1 MDKSTW
7 SVARQAPQTDRQTV
21 SEKPRPNAAHFC
33 PMFTGIIEAQ
43 GTLVALRHEG
53 TNVHLDVRAPFTSS
67 LQIDQSVAHDGVCL
81 TVVAIEGEGYTVTA
95 IEETLAK
102 THLGSCEVGHAF
114 NLERC
119 AVVGD
124 RIDGHV
130 VQGHVDTTGTL
141 ASVET
146 RDGSWILTIEHPH
159 SMEWM
164 TVPKGSIALSGIS
177 LTVVD
182 SAPGRFTVAIIPYTW
197 EHTNLHRTPV
207 GAPMNLEFDVMG
219 KYVARLLEA
228 QLNARG
234 VGGA

>member
-1 MDKSTW
+1 
-7 SVARQAPQTDRQTV
+7 
-21 SEKPRPNAAHFC
+21 
-33 PMFTGIIEAQ
+33 MFTGIIEAQ

-81 TVVAIEGEGYTVTA
+81 TVVAIEGDVYTVTA

-146 RDGSWILTIEHPH
+146 REGSWILTIEHPH
-159 SMEWM
+159 SKEWM

-197 EHTNLHRTPV
+197 EHTNLHRTPM

-219 KYVARLLEA
+219 KYVARLLDA
-228 QLNARG
+228 QLNARSA
-234 VGGA
+234 GGA

>member
-1 MDKSTW
+1 
-7 SVARQAPQTDRQTV
+7 
-21 SEKPRPNAAHFC
+21 
-33 PMFTGIIEAQ
+33 MFTGIIEAQ
-43 GTLVALRHEG
+43 GELVGLRHEG
-53 TNVHLDVRAPFTSS
+53 TNVHLDVRAPFTSE

-81 TVVAIEGEGYTVTA
+81 TVVGINGDTYTVTA

-102 THLGSCEVGHAF
+102 THLDSCRLGHQF

-119 AVVGD
+119 AAVGD

-141 ASVET
+141 TGVEA
-146 RDGSWILTIEHPH
+146 RDGSWVLSVEHPT
-159 SMEWM
+159 STEWL

-197 EHTNLHRTPV
+197 EHTNLHLTPV
-207 GAPMNLEFDVMG
+207 GAPVNLEFDVMG
-219 KYVARLLEA
+219 KYVARILEA
-228 QLNARG
+228 QLQARG

>member
-1 MDKSTW
+1 
-7 SVARQAPQTDRQTV
+7 
-21 SEKPRPNAAHFC
+21 
-33 PMFTGIIEAQ
+33 MFTGIIEAQ

-53 TNVHLDVRAPFTSS
+53 PNVHLDVRAPFTSS
-67 LQIDQSVAHDGVCL
+67 LQSDQSVAHDGVCL
-81 TVVAIEGEGYTVTA
+81 TVVAIEGDVYTVTA

-146 RDGSWILTIEHPH
+146 RDGNWILTIEHPH

-207 GAPMNLEFDVMG
+207 GAPMNLEFDVRG

>member
-1 MDKSTW
+1 
-7 SVARQAPQTDRQTV
+7 
-21 SEKPRPNAAHFC
+21 
-33 PMFTGIIEAQ
+33 MFTGIIEAQ
-43 GTLVALRHEG
+43 GELVGVRREG
-53 TNVHLDVRAPFTSS
+53 TNVHLDVRAPFTPE
-67 LQIDQSVAHDGVCL
+67 LQVDQSVAHDGVCL
-81 TVVAIEGEGYTVTA
+81 TVVALNEDVYTVTA

-102 THLGSCEVGHAF
+102 THLGSCQIGHVF

-130 VQGHVDTTGTL
+130 VQGHVDTTGSL
-141 ASVET
+141 ASVDE
-146 RDGSWILTIEHPH
+146 RDGSWVLTVEHPVGP
-159 SMEWM
+159 EWM

-182 SAPGRFTVAIIPYTW
+182 SEPGRFSVAIIPYTW

-219 KYVARLLEA
+219 KYVARLLDA
-228 QLNARG
+228 QLKARG

>member
-1 MDKSTW
+1 M
-7 SVARQAPQTDRQTV
+7 
-21 SEKPRPNAAHFC
+21 
-33 PMFTGIIEAQ
+33 
-43 GTLVALRHEG
+43 
-53 TNVHLDVRAPFTSS
+53 
-67 LQIDQSVAHDGVCL
+67 DQSVAHDGVCL
-81 TVVAIEGEGYTVTA
+81 TVVAIDGDVYTVTA

-102 THLGSCEVGHAF
+102 THLASCDLGHVF

-141 ASVET
+141 ASVES
-146 RDGSWILTIEHPH
+146 REGSWVLTIEHPQGP
-159 SMEWM
+159 EWI
-164 TVPKGSIALSGIS
+164 TVPKGSIALAGIS

-182 SAPGRFTVAIIPYTW
+182 SGPGRFSVAIIPYTW
-197 EHTNLHRTPV
+197 EHTNLHRTEV

-219 KYVARLLEA
+219 KYVARLLDA
-228 QLNARG
+228 QLSARG

>member
-1 MDKSTW
+1 
-7 SVARQAPQTDRQTV
+7 
-21 SEKPRPNAAHFC
+21 
-33 PMFTGIIEAQ
+33 MFTGIIEAQ

-53 TNVHLDVRAPFTSS
+53 ANVHLDVRAPFTSS

-81 TVVAIEGEGYTVTA
+81 TVVAIEGDVYTVTA

-102 THLGSCEVGHAF
+102 THLGSCEVGQAF

-164 TVPKGSIALSGIS
+164 TVPKGSIAVSGIS

>member
-1 MDKSTW
+1 
-7 SVARQAPQTDRQTV
+7 
-21 SEKPRPNAAHFC
+21 
-33 PMFTGIIEAQ
+33 MFTGIIEAQ

-81 TVVAIEGEGYTVTA
+81 TVVAIEGDVYTVTA

-141 ASVET
+141 VSVET

-197 EHTNLHRTPV
+197 EHTNLHRTPM
-207 GAPMNLEFDVMG
+207 GARMNLEFDVMG
-219 KYVARLLEA
+219 KYVARLLDA
-228 QLNARG
+228 QLNARSA
-234 VGGA
+234 GGA

>member
-1 MDKSTW
+1 
-7 SVARQAPQTDRQTV
+7 
-21 SEKPRPNAAHFC
+21 
-33 PMFTGIIEAQ
+33 MFTGIIEAQ
-43 GTLVALRHEG
+43 GELVGLRHEG
-53 TNVHLDVRAPFTSS
+53 TNVHLDVRAPFTSE

-81 TVVAIEGEGYTVTA
+81 TVVGIEGDVYTVTA

-102 THLGSCEVGHAF
+102 THLGSCAVGHRF

-130 VQGHVDTTGTL
+130 VQGHVDTPGSL
-141 ASVET
+141 AGVEE
-146 RDGSWILTIEHPH
+146 RDGSWILTVEHPVGP
-159 SMEWM
+159 EWI

-182 SAPGRFTVAIIPYTW
+182 SAPGRFSVAIIPYTW

-207 GAPMNLEFDVMG
+207 GSPMNLEFDVMG
-219 KYVARLLEA
+219 KYVARLLDA
-228 QLNARG
+228 QLKARDA
-234 VGGA
+234 GGA

>member
-1 MDKSTW
+1 
-7 SVARQAPQTDRQTV
+7 
-21 SEKPRPNAAHFC
+21 
-33 PMFTGIIEAQ
+33 MFTGIIEAQ
-43 GTLVALRHEG
+43 GTLVGKREEG
-53 TNVHLDVRAPFTSS
+53 TNVHLDVEAPFTEA
-67 LQIDQSVAHDGVCL
+67 LQVDQSVAHDGVCL
-81 TVVAIEGEGYTVTA
+81 TVVAIDGDVYTVTA

-102 THLGSCEVGHAF
+102 THLGSCDVGHVF

-141 ASVET
+141 ASVES
-146 RDGSWILTIEHPH
+146 REGSWVLTVEHSQGP
-159 SMEWM
+159 EWI
-164 TVPKGSIALSGIS
+164 TVPKGSIALAGIS

-182 SAPGRFTVAIIPYTW
+182 SGPGHFSVAIIPYTW
-197 EHTNLHRTPV
+197 EHTNLHRTEV

-219 KYVARLLEA
+219 KYVARLLDA
-228 QLNARG
+228 QLSARG

>member
-1 MDKSTW
+1 
-7 SVARQAPQTDRQTV
+7 
-21 SEKPRPNAAHFC
+21 
-33 PMFTGIIEAQ
+33 MFTGIIEAQ

-53 TNVHLDVRAPFTSS
+53 ANVHLDVRAPFTSS

-81 TVVAIEGEGYTVTA
+81 TVVAIEGDVYTVTA
-95 IEETLAK
+95 IEETLVK

-164 TVPKGSIALSGIS
+164 TVPKGSIAVSGIS

>member
-1 MDKSTW
+1 
-7 SVARQAPQTDRQTV
+7 
-21 SEKPRPNAAHFC
+21 
-33 PMFTGIIEAQ
+33 MFTGIIEAQ
-43 GTLVALRHEG
+43 GTLMGRREEG
-53 TNVHLDVRAPFTSS
+53 TNVHLDVKAPFTEE
-67 LQIDQSVAHDGVCL
+67 LQVDQSVAHDGVCL
-81 TVVAIEGEGYTVTA
+81 TVVAIDGDVYTVTA

-102 THLGSCEVGHAF
+102 THLASCDLGHVF

-141 ASVET
+141 ASVES
-146 RDGSWILTIEHPH
+146 REGSWVLTIEHPQGP
-159 SMEWM
+159 EWI
-164 TVPKGSIALSGIS
+164 TVPKGSIALAGIS

-182 SAPGRFTVAIIPYTW
+182 SGPGRFSVAIIPYTW
-197 EHTNLHRTPV
+197 EHTNLHRTEV

-219 KYVARLLEA
+219 KYVARLLDA
-228 QLNARG
+228 QLSARG